1 MKVAKDKEQGASV
14 QRIKNG
20 HAQKRAKAWKTVLST
35 REGRMVVWEILKFTK
50 LFAEAFT
57 GNSQTFY
64 NEGRQSVGKWI
75 YKRIDPDNF
84 DEYIEMR
91 REAQRR
97 EAAEQEEID
106 NA

>member
-14 QRIKNG
+14 QRVKQN
-20 HAQKRAKAWKTVLST
+20 HAQKRARAWKEVLST
-35 REGRMVVWEILKFTK
+35 REGRMVVWELLKFTK

-64 NEGRQSVGKWI
+64 NEGRQSVGKWV
-75 YKRIDPDNF
+75 YKQIDPDLF
-84 DEYIEMR
+84 EEYIEMR
-91 REAQRR
+91 REAHRR
-97 EAAEQEEID
+97 ESAEQEEID